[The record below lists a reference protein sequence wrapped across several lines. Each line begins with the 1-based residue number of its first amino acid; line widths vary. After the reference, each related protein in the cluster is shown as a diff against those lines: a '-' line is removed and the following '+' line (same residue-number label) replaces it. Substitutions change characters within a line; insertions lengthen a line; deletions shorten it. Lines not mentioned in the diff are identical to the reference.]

1 MARVGIPRA
10 LAYYTYFPVWKAFL
24 EGIGASVVLSRP
36 TTRQILDRGVED
48 AVTDACVPI
57 KIIHGHVADLI
68 GKVDYLFVPRLVSV
82 RDRLVFCPK
91 LGCPI

>member
-36 TTRQILDRGVED
+36 TTRQILDPVWKMPSPMP
-48 AVTDACVPI
+48 VSI
-57 KIIHGHVADLI
+57 KIIHEYRG
-68 GKVDYLFVPRLVSV
+68 S
-82 RDRLVFCPK
+82 DR
-91 LGCPI
+91 